1 MSRSSESD
9 PLRPSDHIDA
19 APEAAGDGGNPRLG
33 PVGWL
38 RFLWRQLTSMRT
50 AIVLLLLLAIAAV
63 PGSLVPQRSSDPNGV
78 IQVRADNPELVWLY
92 DALSLHDVYSS
103 PWFSAIYLLLFTSLV
118 GCVIPRLAH
127 HWRAMRAQPP
137 RTPARLSRLVGFRTV
152 AGDASDLDRA
162 DGVLRKLGYRTARY
176 GDSISAE
183 RGYLR
188 ETGNLVFHISMLALL
203 LVVGIGSGFGYQG
216 QRLVVEGRSFANAQS
231 SYDTFTSGRWF
242 DEGALEPFS
251 LALDDLDVVYETENV
266 NAIGAPLDFTASV
279 TVTEPGQEPRPGQ
292 IKVNEPLRIAG
303 ANLYLISNG
312 YAPRVIIRD
321 AEGDVV
327 FDQFTPF
334 LAQDD
339 NMTSLGVLKVPDG
352 LAEQVGLRGFFYP
365 SVGTLDT
372 GALTSIYPDLLAP
385 VVSLQAFTGDLG
397 LDAGVPRSVYALDT
411 DDLAQIAGG
420 DSGTEALTMQLGET
434 VDIPGGLGT
443 VEFADVQRYGVIEV
457 HEDLTQVPVLWITIV
472 LFVSLLASL
481 LIPRRRMWVKAV
493 GGRLEL
499 AGLAR
504 GEDPTLERAV
514 ADLAKRIGG
523 DGGEPDD
530 GASAAAP
537 RSGALA
543 HAGSDAAAAG
553 SGARGVPGSEAPTS
567 PAGDAAASG
576 SDATAEPRSDATGPA
591 ARRGPDGR
599 IDA

>member
-19 APEAAGDGGNPRLG
+19 APAEGGDSGNPRLG
-33 PVGWL
+33 AAGWL

-137 RTPARLSRLVGFRTV
+137 RTPARLSRLVGFQTV
-152 AGDASDLDRA
+152 PGSAADLDRA
-162 DGVLRKLGYRTARY
+162 EGVLRRLGYRTARY

-203 LVVGIGSGFGYQG
+203 LVVGIGSGFGYTG
-216 QRLVVEGRSFANAQS
+216 QRLLVEGRGFANTQV

-242 DEGALEPFS
+242 DEGMLEPFS
-251 LALDDLDVVYETENV
+251 VSLDDLDVVYEMENP

-279 TVTEPGQEPRPGQ
+279 TVTELGQEPYQGQ
-292 IKVNEPLRIAG
+292 IKVNEPLRVQG
-303 ANLYLISNG
+303 ADLYLISNG
-312 YAPRVIIRD
+312 YAPRVIVRD
-321 AEGDVV
+321 PEGNVV
-327 FDQFTPF
+327 FDQYTPF

-339 NMTSLGVLKVPDG
+339 AMTSLGVVKVPDG
-352 LAEQVGLRGFFYP
+352 LAEQLGLRGFFYP
-365 SVGTLDT
+365 SVATLDT
-372 GALTSIYPDLLAP
+372 GALTSIYPDLLDP
-385 VVSLQAFTGDLG
+385 VLSLQAFTGDLG
-397 LDAGVPRSVYALDT
+397 LDAGVPRSVYSLETDALT
-411 DDLAQIAGG
+411 QIAGG
-420 DSGTEALTMQLGET
+420 DSGEDSLTVRVGET
-434 VDIPGGLGT
+434 AEIPGGLGT
-443 VEFADVQRYGVIEV
+443 IELADVQRYGVIEV
-457 HEDLTQVPVLWITIV
+457 HEDLTQQPVLWIVVV

-481 LIPRRRMWVKAV
+481 LIPRRRMWVKAA

-514 ADLAKRIGG
+514 GQLADRLR
-523 DGGEPDD
+523 GEGEGEAADPDPD
-530 GASAAAP
+530 TAAE
-537 RSGALA
+537 R
-543 HAGSDAAAAG
+543 GSDDD
-553 SGARGVPGSEAPTS
+553 VPGR
-567 PAGDAAASG
+567 DRH
-576 SDATAEPRSDATGPA
+576 PR
-591 ARRGPDGR
+591 R
-599 IDA
+599 

>member
-33 PVGWL
+33 FVGWL

-137 RTPARLSRLVGFRTV
+137 RTPARLTRLVGFHTV
-152 AGDASDLDRA
+152 AGDASDLVRA

-251 LALDDLDVVYETENV
+251 LSLDDLDVVYEMENP
-266 NAIGAPLDFTASV
+266 NAIGAPLDFTAGV
-279 TVTEPGQEPRPGQ
+279 TVTEPGQEARPGQ

-312 YAPRVIIRD
+312 YAPRVIVRD
-321 AEGDVV
+321 AEGEVV
-327 FDQFTPF
+327 FDEYTPF
-334 LAQDD
+334 LAQEDPM
-339 NMTSLGVLKVPDG
+339 MTSLGVLKVPDG
-352 LAEQVGLRGFFYP
+352 LDEQLGLLGFFYP
-365 SVGTLDT
+365 SAGQLET
-372 GALTSIYPDLLAP
+372 GALASIYPDLMNP
-385 VVSLQAFTGDLG
+385 VLSLRGFTGDLG

-411 DDLAQIAGG
+411 DDLTPIAGG
-420 DSGTEALTMQLGET
+420 DAEADELTMALGET
-434 VDIPGGLGT
+434 AEIPGGLGT
-443 VEFADVQRYGVIEV
+443 IEFADVQRYGVIEV
-457 HEDLTQVPVLWITIV
+457 HEDVTQVPVLWITIV
-472 LFVSLLASL
+472 LFVSLLGSL
-481 LIPRRRMWVKAV
+481 LIPRRRMWVKAA

-514 ADLAKRIGG
+514 ADLARRIGG
-523 DGGEPDD
+523 DEAEAGSETSAHPEPGADASRSD
-530 GASAAAP
+530 ASARP
-537 RSGALA
+537 
-543 HAGSDAAAAG
+543 DA
-553 SGARGVPGSEAPTS
+553 
-567 PAGDAAASG
+567 DAAASA
-576 SDATAEPRSDATGPA
+576 SDTTPEPRSDATGPA